1 MSMSIKGSMQSHF
14 SFGKMKLSLCSFNV
28 RGLGQKINRAQILPT
43 FILNNLIS
51 VFYKKRI
58 LQKMLKQPDK
68 QTDYDFVYH
77 IEIIPGKI
85 QALKVKMYERIV
97 DFYK

>member
-1 MSMSIKGSMQSHF
+1 M
-14 SFGKMKLSLCSFNV
+14 
-28 RGLGQKINRAQILPT
+28 
-43 FILNNLIS
+43 S

-58 LQKMLKQPDK
+58 LQKMLKQPELQIAHIIWYFSGRSSSSGAICIMIDK

-97 DFYK
+97 DFYKWIWTQFRW